1 MIEHSAKETE
11 IYDDTE
17 EEHCCSHTSKLT
29 LNESAS
35 LLGISSI
42 KSVVNRDRLGYG
54 KRKVK
59 RFKES
64 ITDLV
69 AIACDFNKEEILLD
83 NEPTCQKCTDMDR
96 LINAIEEKN

>member
-69 AIACDFNKEEILLD
+69 AITCDFNKEEILLD